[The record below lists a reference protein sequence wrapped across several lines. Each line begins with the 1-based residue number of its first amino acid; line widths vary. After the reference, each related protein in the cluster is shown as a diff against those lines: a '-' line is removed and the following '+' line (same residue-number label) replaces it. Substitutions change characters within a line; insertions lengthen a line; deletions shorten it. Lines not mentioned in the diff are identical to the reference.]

1 MKREDEIFATSQRMP
16 QITRDEEGEAIDID
30 GGKSQGVFARSVQNS

>member
-16 QITRDEEGEAIDID
+16 QITRDEEGEAIGID
-30 GGKSQGVFARSVQNS
+30 GGKSQGVFAPSVQNS